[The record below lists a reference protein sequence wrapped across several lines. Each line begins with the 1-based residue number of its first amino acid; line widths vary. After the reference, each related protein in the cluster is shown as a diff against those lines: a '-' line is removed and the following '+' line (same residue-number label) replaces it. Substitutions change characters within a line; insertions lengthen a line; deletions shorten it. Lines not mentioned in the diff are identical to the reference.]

1 MQPVN
6 FPDIQNE
13 QLSQKVMKHMVLR
26 VVYVRS
32 TQQIRDIYED
42 SYNSEA
48 AFFTVRRP
56 NKQPNIIE
64 YS

>member
-1 MQPVN
+1 
-6 FPDIQNE
+6 
-13 QLSQKVMKHMVLR
+13 MVLW

-42 SYNSEA
+42 SYNPEA
-48 AFFTVRRP
+48 AFFTVRSP